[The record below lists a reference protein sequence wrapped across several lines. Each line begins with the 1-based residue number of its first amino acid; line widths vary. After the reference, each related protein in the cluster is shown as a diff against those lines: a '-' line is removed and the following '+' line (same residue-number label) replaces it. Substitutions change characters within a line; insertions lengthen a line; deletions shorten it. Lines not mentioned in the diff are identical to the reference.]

1 MKDII
6 NIIIGKEDITVLD
19 KYTSNNKEVFERYKN
34 IVKMLIKYGKIVY
47 SKGLSLEKLI
57 ELVQQFFSEYSSN
70 VVISGYYNLGHDE
83 EKIDEEVKNMLTR
96 ILGNLNVN
104 ITLDEVDIN
113 SSFSNT
119 SGVEQNKSLRL
130 SNGHPTWTETGFASP
145 LLLAILTATIEITS
159 LLYVFFSAME

>member
-6 NIIIGKEDITVLD
+6 NIIIDKEDITILD
-19 KYTSNNKEVFERYKN
+19 KYTSNNKDVFERYKN
-34 IVKMLIKYGKIVY
+34 IVKILIKYSKLVY
-47 SKGLSLEKLI
+47 SRGLSLEKLI

-96 ILGNLNVN
+96 ILKNLNVN

-113 SSFSNT
+113 TSISNT

-145 LLLAILTATIEITS
+145 LLLAILTATIELTTIM
-159 LLYVFFSAME
+159 YIFFNAME